1 MTCAVSLSL
10 SVTHAVLPKPA
21 GFTVPT
27 IMAEGDTGGHAGS
40 FAKVAPGEAGYHSS
54 ENYYNEN

>member
-1 MTCAVSLSL
+1 MSL

-27 IMAEGDTGGHAGS
+27 IMAEGDTGGHAGC
-40 FAKVAPGEAGYHSS
+40 FAKVTPGEAGYYSS
-54 ENYYNEN
+54 EKYYNEN